1 MIKRNERS
9 YGGEWQHRR
18 ANKINPAI
26 GAEPYG
32 SVPYVIFVLTSA
44 LKRYDKMTLYDQ
56 IKDDLLAKI
65 KNGTYA
71 VGEAIPSEMQL
82 CDMYGVSR
90 STIRQAMQ
98 ALVSEGYL
106 EKRRRRGT
114 VVTLPKVDQTFAMR
128 IMSFEDEM
136 KRAGRVPRTKV
147 LTFKRVKATTEI
159 AGKLELEP
167 GEDVYKLVRLRY
179 ADDTPNV
186 FVESYIP
193 CKPYQDFDAVDFEE
207 TSLYFAMSESGNP
220 VERARRHLEVSKAD
234 VTTAALLD
242 IEEGDPLIIFQTVA
256 RDALDSPV
264 EYSLATYRGE
274 SNSFDFEVR
283 VSESS

>member
-1 MIKRNERS
+1 
-9 YGGEWQHRR
+9 
-18 ANKINPAI
+18 
-26 GAEPYG
+26 
-32 SVPYVIFVLTSA
+32 
-44 LKRYDKMTLYDQ
+44 MTLYDQ
-56 IKDDLLAKI
+56 IKDDLLDKI
-65 KNGTYA
+65 KNGTYP
-71 VGEAIPSEMQL
+71 VGETIPSEMQL

-90 STIRQAMQ
+90 STIRQAIQ
-98 ALVSEGYL
+98 TLASEGYL

-114 VVTLPKVDQTFAMR
+114 VVTVPKVDQAFAMR

-136 KRAGRVPRTKV
+136 KRAGRAPRTKV
-147 LTFKRVKATTEI
+147 LTFKHLKATSEI
-159 AGKLELEP
+159 AGKLEVEP
-167 GEDVYKLVRLRY
+167 GTDIYKLVRLRY

-193 CKPYQDFDAVDFEE
+193 CNPYRNFDSVDFEE

-220 VERARRHLEVSKAD
+220 VERAHRHLEVSKAD

-264 EYSLATYRGE
+264 EYSVATYRGE

-283 VSESS
+283 VSESN